1 MESFVKKSI
10 ITTTILGIVLITT
23 GAGLFYFSSA
33 MIDRQKLV
41 LDAKERL
48 ASYEQNKRAFAEESI
63 KLKELVGQIDAY
75 KKDAVSIGS
84 VPQFLS
90 SIESIAATYDIEFT
104 ITAAETV
111 ENENNSK
118 ELFVDI
124 SAVGDF
130 ENIIS
135 FSNEILQKRYQLQF
149 VNFSLFREEQQKDI
163 EGNFVTPT
171 KPLEWSL
178 LARIKIVTI

>member
-10 ITTTILGIVLITT
+10 ITAAILGVVFVAT
-23 GAGLFYFSSA
+23 GAGLFYFSLA

-63 KLKELVGQIDAY
+63 KLKELVGRIDSY
-75 KKDAVSIGS
+75 KQDAVSLAS

-90 SIESIAATYDIEFT
+90 SLEAIAVTHNIEFT

-111 ENENNSK
+111 ENENDSK
-118 ELFVDI
+118 ELFVDV
-124 SAVGDF
+124 SAVGGF
-130 ENIIS
+130 EDIVS

-149 VNFSLFREEQQKDI
+149 VSFSLFREEQQKDI
-163 EGNFVTPT
+163 EGNFVAPT
-171 KPLEWSL
+171 KPLEWNL